1 MVNMRVNKDA
11 KDSLKELKETV
22 GYSTYSYTIK
32 EMCSFFFRN
41 KITPKDTLDSNFF
54 SVLSMLKEKLLK
66 EIIDIKKFVK
76 TDSQSMRKL
85 LRALERDHLV
95 SLSTKVSFLTDK
107 ERERN
112 LKILAENTFSIPEE
126 INETIK
132 EKQKSDEL
140 LFIEEQAQAIS
151 ALDKNLLKQDLI
163 IHKYETNFKKILNF
177 YRIEK
182 NTFGKQK
189 VVIDMEREAFEELF
203 NFD

>member
-54 SVLSMLKEKLLK
+54 SVLSMLKETLLK

-95 SLSTKVSFLTDK
+95 SLSTKVSFLTDQ

-112 LKILAENTFSIPEE
+112 LKSLAENTFNVSAE
-126 INETIK
+126 INKITK
-132 EKQKSDEL
+132 EKQKSEEI

-177 YRIEK
+177 YKIEK

-189 VVIDMEREAFEELF
+189 VVIEMEREAFEELF

>member
-22 GYSTYSYTIK
+22 GYSTYSSTLK
-32 EMCSFFFRN
+32 EMCNFFFRN

-54 SVLSMLKEKLLK
+54 SVLSMLKETLLK

-95 SLSTKVSFLTDK
+95 SLSTKVSFLTDQ

-112 LKILAENTFSIPEE
+112 LKSLAENTFNVSAE
-126 INETIK
+126 INKITK
-132 EKQKSDEL
+132 EKQKSEEI

-163 IHKYETNFKKILNF
+163 IHKYEINFKKILNL
-177 YRIEK
+177 YKIEK